1 MFFLVRVAFWLSIV
15 IVLLPTGQTQTP
27 SQGPQVGAVDALA
40 AAGAAV
46 SDMRQFCARQPEAC
60 EVGSQAA
67 AAFGQKAQASAK
79 MLFEFL
85 SERWNAEQPAG
96 DAARTA
102 PENKAAPAKPSS
114 GTAPRRAPETTGSLA
129 GPASRDTLTPA
140 DRAPAWRGPS
150 PHLSQKSGQTS

>member
-1 MFFLVRVAFWLSIV
+1 MFFLIRVAFWLSIV
-15 IVLLPTGQTQTP
+15 ILLLPTGQTQTP
-27 SQGPQVGAVDALA
+27 NQAPQVGAVDALA

-85 SERWNAEQPAG
+85 SEHWSAEQPAG
-96 DAARTA
+96 DAG
-102 PENKAAPAKPSS
+102 KAAPAKPSS
-114 GTAPRRAPETTGSLA
+114 GAIERRAPETTGSLG

-140 DRAPAWRGPS
+140 DREPTWRGPS
-150 PHLSQKSGQTS
+150 PQLSQKSGQTS